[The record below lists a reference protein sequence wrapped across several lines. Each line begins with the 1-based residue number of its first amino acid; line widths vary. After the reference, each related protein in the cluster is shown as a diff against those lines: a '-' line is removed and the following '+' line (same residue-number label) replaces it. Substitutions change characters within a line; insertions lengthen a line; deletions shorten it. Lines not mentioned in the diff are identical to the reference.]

1 MVVLIWKF
9 RMDYTIIHIWSFLL
23 HKLFVSFYEEK
34 STRGVD
40 KMGFKRSFKIMPG
53 VKLNINKKSVGMTLG
68 GKNGRITYNTSGK
81 VTTSAKIPGTGLSYS
96 SSKSISSSQK
106 QSHLN
111 NNNYSNNLELN
122 AYLNHLT
129 SFHTRLTSRQINW
142 EEIKKESPPEINV
155 AQLKSDLN
163 NYKPNF
169 FERILRLDKT
179 KIEKLNKEITDAET
193 KYKKEY
199 DEWVKQQK
207 FVKII
212 DDKNSVAYSE
222 ILEDI
227 IKIEDTI
234 GKIKEIISNEN
245 SEVLLNLLVD
255 TSILPN
261 QEEYI
266 SSAGNL
272 LTKKLT
278 KTKYYQNQLNFI
290 ASLSIGLAKVI
301 FQIIP
306 VETVSIN
313 VLEKRIDTVDGHEKT
328 MTIFGVKFKKE
339 QFMALNINYI
349 KPIDTLQLFE
359 TSLDFKKTKGLQP
372 VEGIHL

>member
-1 MVVLIWKF
+1 
-9 RMDYTIIHIWSFLL
+9 
-23 HKLFVSFYEEK
+23 
-34 STRGVD
+34 
-40 KMGFKRSFKIMPG
+40 MGFKKSFKIMPG

-68 GKNGRITYNTSGK
+68 GKNGRITYNTSGR

-106 QSHLN
+106 QSHLD
-111 NNNYSNNLELN
+111 NNNYSNDLELN

-129 SFHTRLTSRQINW
+129 SFHTRLTSTQINW

-155 AQLKSDLN
+155 AHLKSELN

-199 DEWVKQQK
+199 DEWAKQQK

-306 VETVSIN
+306 VETVLIN

-339 QFMALNINYI
+339 QFMDLNINYI

-372 VEGIHL
+372 VDRMSFN

>member
-1 MVVLIWKF
+1 
-9 RMDYTIIHIWSFLL
+9 MDYTIIHIWSFLL
-23 HKLFVSFYEEK
+23 HKLFVRFYEEK

-81 VTTSAKIPGTGLSYS
+81 VTTSSKIPGTGLSYS

>member
-23 HKLFVSFYEEK
+23 HKLFVRFYEEK

-122 AYLNHLT
+122 AYLNHFT